1 MSLQVSSGSAAM
13 RSAACS
19 GVTCR
24 DLLDRC
30 EHDVKVR
37 GLVEDL
43 CVLCADGFHEGG
55 LWNDVPRNVV
65 KAALDEHASEKVWFV
80 DFHD

>member
-1 MSLQVSSGSAAM
+1 MKA
-13 RSAACS
+13 
-19 GVTCR
+19 
-24 DLLDRC
+24 
-30 EHDVKVR
+30 R

-55 LWNDVPRNVV
+55 LWNDVPRSVV